1 MKKIF
6 ALLAVVAFM
15 AACGPDNIKERLA
28 EQDNGFMYQF
38 ASYSID
44 DTVTAGELV
53 SMILERY
60 DPQPLVSR
68 ENFQARRDEL
78 ADALERQIKE
88 DAELGLDFS
97 SEYEKIRNTLAEADS
112 LLDVYDKVD
121 CYSIDYQHALRR
133 LAADKSM
140 VGDGP
145 TDEEDMKKAI
155 YLELDMGKED
165 FSTVGKLLNDTVM
178 PCVIVTHRFS
188 SLDVLTER
196 MKDHVATAAFDP
208 SLNIV
213 HYRIIH

>member
-1 MKKIF
+1 
-6 ALLAVVAFM
+6 
-15 AACGPDNIKERLA
+15 
-28 EQDNGFMYQF
+28 MYKF

-60 DPQPLVSR
+60 DPQPVVSR
-68 ENFQARRDEL
+68 EEFQARRDAL
-78 ADALERQIKE
+78 ADALERQINE
-88 DAELGLDFS
+88 DEELGLDFS
-97 SEYEKIRNTLAEADS
+97 SYYDPLRQTLAEADS
-112 LLDVYDKVD
+112 LLEVYDKVD

-140 VGDGP
+140 VGEGT
-145 TDEEDMKKAI
+145 TDEEDTKKAI

-165 FSTVGKLLNDTVM
+165 FDTVGKLLNDTVM

-188 SLDVLTER
+188 SLNVLTER
-196 MKDHVATAAFDP
+196 IKDHVATAAFDP

-213 HYRIIH
+213 YYRIVH